1 MKSPAAFGS
10 VVMAPLFLWV
20 IHGDLG
26 DPLVDDEL
34 GGGSPKLAAILAHDF
49 VQESGV
55 PLLHSLHYTIQR
67 SRVA

>member
-1 MKSPAAFGS
+1 MD
-10 VVMAPLFLWV
+10 PLLYRV
-20 IHGDLG
+20 ILG
-26 DPLVDDEL
+26 YFRDPLVDDEL

-55 PLLHSLHYTIQR
+55 PLLHSLHYIIQR